1 MKQKEKIALKKMQE
15 EKARGLTDTELS
27 YLRASGFSKKELDV
41 LKTQKAKN
49 WTFVGG
55 RKPQ

>member
-1 MKQKEKIALKKMQE
+1 MKKEEKKVFKKMQD

-27 YLRASGFSKKELDV
+27 YLKASGFSKKEVDD
-41 LKTQKAKN
+41 LKTVKAKS

>member
-1 MKQKEKIALKKMQE
+1 MKQKEKIVLKKMQE

-27 YLRASGFSKKELDV
+27 YLKASGFSKKELDV

-49 WTFVGG
+49 WTFVRG
-55 RKPQ
+55 RKP

>member
-1 MKQKEKIALKKMQE
+1 MQE

-27 YLRASGFSKKELDV
+27 YLRSAGFSKKEVDK
-41 LKTQKAKN
+41 LKTMKAKS
-49 WTFVGG
+49 WTFAGG

>member
-1 MKQKEKIALKKMQE
+1 MKQDEKKALKKMQE

-27 YLRASGFSKKELDV
+27 YLRASGFPKRDV
-41 LKTQKAKN
+41 DKLKTIKAKS

-55 RKPQ
+55 RKAR